1 LRFGRLP
8 TLALAAAMAVGGL
21 ILTLAPSLWAIVG
34 GLAMLAG
41 AVFVEQSLTISY
53 IGVAAQ
59 RAKSTAVGLYVTSY
73 YVGGSLGGI
82 LPAGI
87 WHWAG
92 WPGCVALSAAV
103 QTLMLAI
110 ALVFWRDPPSPAP
123 GLR

>member
-1 LRFGRLP
+1 
-8 TLALAAAMAVGGL
+8 
-21 ILTLAPSLWAIVG
+21 
-34 GLAMLAG
+34 MLAG

-103 QTLMLAI
+103 QTPHARHRACVLA
-110 ALVFWRDPPSPAP
+110 RPAP
-123 GLR
+123 RQPGLP